1 MRLRLLVR
9 ACAAALLA
17 TSCSLGSESEAT
29 SIDVF
34 VEVDKRTVPSGE
46 SVTITVTA
54 RNVGDVP
61 LTFAGPSDCLL
72 FTEIL
77 NSLGQLVWNSN
88 SGCTGSTVTESLAAG
103 QEKVQSFVWNG
114 MNLTGTQVPGGFY
127 VIRGIAR
134 TAGTFWAGL
143 PLSIEIGS

>member
-1 MRLRLLVR
+1 MRLRQLVR
-9 ACAAALLA
+9 ACAAVLLA
-17 TSCSLGSESEAT
+17 TSCSLGSENDAT

-34 VEVDKRTVPSGE
+34 VEVDKNTVPRGE

-54 RNVGDVP
+54 RNVSNEP
-61 LTFAGPSDCLL
+61 LTLVGPSDCLL

-77 NSLGQLVWNSN
+77 NTQGQLEWNSN
-88 SGCTGSTVTESLAAG
+88 TGCTGSTVTESLAAG

-114 MNLTGTQVPGGFY
+114 INLQGTQVPGGFY

-134 TAGTFWAGL
+134 LAGMMWSGL